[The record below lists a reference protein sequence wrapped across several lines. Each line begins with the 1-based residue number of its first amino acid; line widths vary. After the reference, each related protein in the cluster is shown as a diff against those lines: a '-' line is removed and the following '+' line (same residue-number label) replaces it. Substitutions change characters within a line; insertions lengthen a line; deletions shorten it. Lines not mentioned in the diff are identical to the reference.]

1 MREKSYIIVL
11 FFALYSCL
19 VIGQQPMSKADV
31 LFFEYEYADAIAEYR
46 REMVQK
52 ALSNQQYLNLA
63 DAYFQTGNFNDA
75 SETYFEVYKKDSTM
89 SSHHF
94 NKMLQAMTRTS
105 GLDRTK
111 AILATRT
118 SEFSSELLENAD
130 FNFEIR
136 TSDTIASN
144 FKVFNV
150 DGNSPQADFAPS
162 FYEDRL
168 LFTSSR
174 GSSAKSV
181 YEPSGESF
189 FQIFIAR
196 TDNQGNF
203 QIANPFTDIPN
214 SSFHQ
219 ATPYYS
225 DQLKHLFYVSSN
237 QEDGEMLF
245 DENGKNSLAI
255 LMANQNGSSRFV
267 LKNLSTSF
275 YYPFYDA
282 KSERLYFAAN
292 IEGGYG
298 GTDIYYTLTNA
309 GVIMSAPINL
319 GPRINS
325 PGNEIAPYILEGS
338 LYFSSDVF
346 YGHGGMDIYKSEMD
360 KDYNFSIPVNLGIGI
375 NSSSD
380 DFGLIV
386 RNNGDEG
393 LVGYY
398 ASNRPGGKGKD
409 DIYGFQAEKAPGIRT
424 IIMQG
429 QVVSGVSSDGIS
441 KARVLLVN
449 SDGATI
455 KEAYTQENGDFRM
468 EVPYQFPLE
477 LKIDKERHSSFSD
490 SFNEV
495 ELDSLQTGQ
504 FRVAL
509 NLLDDLVE
517 EREDQTVIK
526 LQDFYFSRGSSRL
539 NAEITAELDKVVE
552 IISMFPQLQ
561 LRIESH
567 TDSRGG
573 SATNFRISQ
582 NRANAI
588 RDYLLENGVSSSNI
602 LYTIGYGEDKILN
615 QCTNGVYCLDFLHK
629 KNERQ
634 LIVIL
639 NYNILY

>member
-1 MREKSYIIVL
+1 MREKTYIIFL
-11 FFALYSCL
+11 FFTLFSCF
-19 VIGQQPMSKADV
+19 VIGQQPMTKADV

-52 ALSNQQYLNLA
+52 PLTNQQYLNLA

-94 NKMLQAMTRTS
+94 NKMLQAMTKTS

-174 GSSAKSV
+174 QSSTKGV

-196 TDNQGNF
+196 TDNQGNY
-203 QIANPFTDIPN
+203 QIANPFTEIPN
-214 SSFHQ
+214 SNFHQ

-255 LMANQNGSSRFV
+255 LMANQNGLSRFV

-309 GVIMSAPINL
+309 GAIMSAPINL

-346 YGHGGMDIYKSEMD
+346 YGHGGMDIYKSEID

-386 RNNGDEG
+386 RNNGEDG

-409 DIYGFQAEKAPGIRT
+409 DIYGFHAEKAPGLRT
-424 IIMQG
+424 VIMQG
-429 QVVSGVSSDGIS
+429 QVVNSVSSDGIS
-441 KARVLLVN
+441 KARVLLIN
-449 SDGATI
+449 SEGATI
-455 KEAYTQENGDFRM
+455 KEAYTEENGDFRM

-490 SFNEV
+490 SFNEI
-495 ELDSLQTGQ
+495 ELDSLETGEL
-504 FRVAL
+504 RIAL

-526 LQDFYFSRGSSRL
+526 LQDFYFSRGSSSL
-539 NAEITAELDKVVE
+539 NTEITTELDKVVE

-615 QCTNGVYCLDFLHK
+615 KCTNGVYCLDFLHK

-639 NYNILY
+639 NYNILF